1 MMREFTCIIC
11 PNGCEIRAEI
21 EEKEGGAV
29 EILSIEGAVCKKGNA
44 YVEQE
49 LKDPQRNIATSV
61 LVKGGIR
68 PLASVRLTAPIPKG
82 RIFDAMAEI
91 RKCTLTAPVES
102 GTVVIHNLLGCDTDV
117 IVTKDIPENAEK

>member
-29 EILSIEGAVCKKGNA
+29 EILSIEGAACKKGNA

-61 LVKGGIR
+61 LVKGGIL
-68 PLASVRLTAPIPKG
+68 PLYYIRNSGFRCDSAFDTCG
-82 RIFDAMAEI
+82 FYFIFAAVSQN
-91 RKCTLTAPVES
+91 RQKA
-102 GTVVIHNLLGCDTDV
+102 
-117 IVTKDIPENAEK
+117 

>member
-29 EILSIEGAVCKKGNA
+29 EILSIEGAACKKGNA

-49 LKDPQRNIATSV
+49 LKDP
-61 LVKGGIR
+61 
-68 PLASVRLTAPIPKG
+68 
-82 RIFDAMAEI
+82 
-91 RKCTLTAPVES
+91 
-102 GTVVIHNLLGCDTDV
+102 
-117 IVTKDIPENAEK
+117 

>member
-1 MMREFTCIIC
+1 MRVNRPMKDCRIVVRQDGVEIAAKKMKKAIPAEMIQMEIKPEKLKTSGNLEVCGMMREFTCIIC

-29 EILSIEGAVCKKGNA
+29 EILSIEGAACKKGNA

-61 LVKGGIR
+61 LVKGGSF
-68 PLASVRLTAPIPKG
+68 P
-82 RIFDAMAEI
+82 
-91 RKCTLTAPVES
+91 
-102 GTVVIHNLLGCDTDV
+102 
-117 IVTKDIPENAEK
+117 

>member
-29 EILSIEGAVCKKGNA
+29 EILSIEGAACKKGNA

-49 LKDPQRNIATSV
+49 LKDPPEEYCYFCPCQRRNPSLSQCAPDSANPE
-61 LVKGGIR
+61 R
-68 PLASVRLTAPIPKG
+68 PH
-82 RIFDAMAEI
+82 F
-91 RKCTLTAPVES
+91 
-102 GTVVIHNLLGCDTDV
+102 
-117 IVTKDIPENAEK
+117 

>member
-1 MMREFTCIIC
+1 M
-11 PNGCEIRAEI
+11 
-21 EEKEGGAV
+21 
-29 EILSIEGAVCKKGNA
+29 L
-44 YVEQE
+44 
-49 LKDPQRNIATSV
+49 
-61 LVKGGIR
+61 

>member
-1 MMREFTCIIC
+1 MREYTCIIC

-29 EILSIEGAVCKKGNA
+29 EILSIEGAACKKGNA

-61 LVKGGIR
+61 LVKGGIL

-102 GTVVIHNLLGCDTDV
+102 GTVVIHNLLG
-117 IVTKDIPENAEK
+117 

>member
-49 LKDPQRNIATSV
+49 LKDPQRNIATLSQCAPDSANPE
-61 LVKGGIR
+61 R
-68 PLASVRLTAPIPKG
+68 PH
-82 RIFDAMAEI
+82 F
-91 RKCTLTAPVES
+91 
-102 GTVVIHNLLGCDTDV
+102 
-117 IVTKDIPENAEK
+117 